1 MLCLEHKIKINF
13 WKSLKK
19 LAMNSDFYYA
29 LTIGWSILLVFWFIS
44 VIFIFLRKTPKTK
57 LTKRLNFQVIFVFLI
72 GYFLINLF
80 T

>member
-1 MLCLEHKIKINF
+1 
-13 WKSLKK
+13 
-19 LAMNSDFYYA
+19 MNSDFYYA
-29 LTIGWSILLVFWFIS
+29 LTIGWSILLFFWFIS

-57 LTKRLNFQVIFVFLI
+57 LTRRLNFQVFFVFLM